1 MSQVAAEVRGSS
13 DSEIFSHPVLG
24 DWLRSW
30 AGRLEPERTVLV
42 RGTAEEYEQLSREL
56 VSMGTIE
63 ALNEELRPH
72 SFAARSDPRDVARLE
87 SRTVICS
94 ARERDAGPTNNWR
107 DPAEMRAMMGELYQG
122 SMRGRTLYVVPF
134 SMGPVGSQFAIYGV
148 ELTDSAYVVIS
159 MMKMARV
166 GDEVLR
172 GIEERKTF
180 VPALHSVGMPL
191 ADGEAD
197 VAWPCNPEN
206 TWIAHFPETREIWSF
221 GSGYGGNALLGK
233 KCLALRI
240 ASVMARDEGWLAEH
254 MLIVKLTSPRGEV
267 HYVAGAFPSACGKT
281 NLAMIS
287 PRLEGWT
294 AETLGDDIAWI
305 RPGEDGRLYALNP
318 ELGFF
323 GVAPGTS
330 VETNANAMRTM
341 SHDTIFTN
349 CAVTK
354 DGDVWWEGMTKDVP
368 VGMTDWRGNSYDA
381 SSGIPAAHA
390 NARFT
395 VSVTQ
400 APHLAMEWDDPRGV
414 PLSAILFGG
423 RRTHTIPLVT
433 EARDFVDGVLLGSI
447 MGSETTA
454 AAEGEVGRP
463 RRDPFAMLPFCGYHM
478 ADYFGHWLEIGADN
492 PDKMPRIYLV
502 NWFRKN
508 EQGAFVWPGYSENLR
523 VLSWIVDRIEGR
535 AEGEG
540 TVLGIVPAKGEL
552 DVDGLDID
560 MGELAA
566 ICSVKQAELAAEFDD
581 VRDHYA
587 RFGDVLPQLL
597 ADRLRSMEER
607 LVDGK

>member
-1 MSQVAAEVRGSS
+1 MSLITGEVHEGAA
-13 DSEIFSHPVLG
+13 DEILSHRVLG
-24 DWLRSW
+24 EWLRSW
-30 AGRLEPERTVLV
+30 VDRLAPARVVLV
-42 RGTAEEYEQLSREL
+42 HGTPQEYEKLAGEL
-56 VSMGTIE
+56 VTLGTIE
-63 ALNEELRPH
+63 PLNEKLRPH
-72 SFAARSDPRDVARLE
+72 SFSARSDPRDVARLE

-94 ARERDAGPTNNWR
+94 ERERDAGPTNNWR
-107 DPAEMRAMMGELYQG
+107 DPVEMRSVMGDLYRG
-122 SMRGRTLYVVPF
+122 AMRGRTLYVIPF
-134 SMGPVGSQFAIYGV
+134 SMGPVDSEFAIYGV

-166 GDEVLR
+166 GDDVLR
-172 GIEERKTF
+172 GIEERGTF
-180 VPALHSVGMPL
+180 VPAVHSVGMPL
-191 ADGEAD
+191 EPGEVD
-197 VAWPCNPEN
+197 VPWPCNPEN

-281 NLAMIS
+281 NLAMIA
-287 PRLEGWT
+287 PRLQGWT

-305 RPGEDGRLYALNP
+305 RPGPDGRLYALNP

-330 VETNANAMRTM
+330 EVTNKNAMLTM

-349 CAVTK
+349 CAVTG
-354 DGDVWWEGMTKDVP
+354 DGDVWWEGMTEEPP
-368 VGMTDWRGNSYDA
+368 VMMTDWQGKSYDRA
-381 SSGIPAAHA
+381 SGKPAAHP

-400 APHLAMEWDDPRGV
+400 APHLAPEWDDPRGV

-478 ADYFGHWLEIGADN
+478 ADYFAHWLKIGETK
-492 PDKMPRIYLV
+492 PDMMPRIYLV

-508 EQGAFVWPGYSENLR
+508 EQGSFVWPGYAENLR
-523 VLSWIVDRIEGR
+523 VLAWIVDRLAGR
-535 AEGEG
+535 AQGEE
-540 TVLGIVPAKGEL
+540 TPLGIVPAKGEL
-552 DVDGLDID
+552 DCDGLDLD
-560 MGELAA
+560 VGELVA
-566 ICSVKQAELAAEFDD
+566 ICTVDPNDLSVELRD
-581 VRDHYA
+581 VHEHYA
-587 RFGDVLPQLL
+587 RFGDVLPELL
-597 ADRLRSMEER
+597 ADRLRLMERR
-607 LVDGK
+607 LADGK

>member
-1 MSQVAAEVRGSS
+1 LAPARV
-13 DSEIFSHPVLG
+13 
-24 DWLRSW
+24 
-30 AGRLEPERTVLV
+30 VLV
-42 RGTAEEYEQLSREL
+42 HGTPQEYEKLAGEL
-56 VSMGTIE
+56 VTLGTIE
-63 ALNEELRPH
+63 PLNEKLRPH
-72 SFAARSDPRDVARLE
+72 SFSARSDPRDVARLE

-94 ARERDAGPTNNWR
+94 ERERDAGPTNNWR
-107 DPAEMRAMMGELYQG
+107 DPVEMRSVMGDLYRG
-122 SMRGRTLYVVPF
+122 AMRGRTLYVIPF
-134 SMGPVGSQFAIYGV
+134 SMGPVDSEFAIYGV

-166 GDEVLR
+166 GDDVLR
-172 GIEERKTF
+172 GIEERGTF
-180 VPALHSVGMPL
+180 VPAVHSVGMPL
-191 ADGEAD
+191 EPGEVD
-197 VAWPCNPEN
+197 VPWPCNPEN

-281 NLAMIS
+281 NLAMIA
-287 PRLEGWT
+287 PRLQGWT

-305 RPGEDGRLYALNP
+305 RPGPDGRLYALNP

-330 VETNANAMRTM
+330 EVTNKNAMLTM

-349 CAVTK
+349 CAVTG
-354 DGDVWWEGMTKDVP
+354 DGDVWWEGMTEEPP
-368 VGMTDWRGNSYDA
+368 VMMTDWQGKSYDRA
-381 SSGIPAAHA
+381 SGKPAAHP

-400 APHLAMEWDDPRGV
+400 APHLAPEWDDPRGV

-478 ADYFGHWLEIGADN
+478 ADYFAHWLKIGETK
-492 PDKMPRIYLV
+492 PDMMPRIYLV

-508 EQGAFVWPGYSENLR
+508 EQGSFVWPGYAENLR
-523 VLSWIVDRIEGR
+523 VLAWIVDRLAGR
-535 AEGEG
+535 AQGEE
-540 TVLGIVPAKGEL
+540 TPLGIVPAKGEL
-552 DVDGLDID
+552 DCDGLDLD
-560 MGELAA
+560 VGELAA
-566 ICSVKQAELAAEFDD
+566 ICTVDPNELSVELRD
-581 VRDHYA
+581 VHEHYA
-587 RFGDVLPQLL
+587 RFGDVLPELL
-597 ADRLRSMEER
+597 ADRLRLMERR
-607 LVDGK
+607 LADGK